1 MAERDARG
9 RFVKGNSGG
18 GRPRMPNEFR
28 EKAQRISWKALD
40 RLEKIIEDE
49 RADNAQVIAA
59 SKLVI
64 ERAYGRPGNE
74 EGEDQGKSALEKL
87 DQLIGAVSDAA
98 KQ

>member
-1 MAERDARG
+1 MTERDARG

-18 GRPRMPNEFR
+18 GRPRMPKEFR
-28 EKAQRISWKALD
+28 EKAQKISWKALD

-49 RADNAQVIAA
+49 TADDAQVIAA

-64 ERAYGRPGNE
+64 ERAYGKPGNE
-74 EGEDQGKSALEKL
+74 EGEDQGKRALEKL

-98 KQ
+98 KR